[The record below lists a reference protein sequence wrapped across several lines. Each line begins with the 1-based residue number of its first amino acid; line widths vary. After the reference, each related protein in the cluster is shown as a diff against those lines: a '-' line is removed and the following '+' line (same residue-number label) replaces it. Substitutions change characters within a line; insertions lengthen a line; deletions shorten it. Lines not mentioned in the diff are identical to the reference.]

1 MGNNILR
8 RRNKSGIY
16 PFLKVI
22 KLKREKI
29 IQILDTLDKEYG
41 TIPCYLEHETDW
53 QLLIATILSAQ
64 CTDDRVNMITKDLF
78 QKYKTLE
85 DVAAA
90 DIKEFEKDI
99 HSAGFYRNKAKNILA
114 CANKL
119 ISDFDGKV
127 PSGIDELTSLAGVGR
142 KTANVIRGN
151 IYNIPSIVVDTHVKR
166 ISYLL
171 GITATK
177 DPVKAEKELMECIP
191 EDYWIRINTQLI
203 AHGRKV
209 CISGRPKC
217 SICVLNE
224 FCENKKVEEKKK

>member
-1 MGNNILR
+1 MILE
-8 RRNKSGIY
+8 K
-16 PFLKVI
+16 
-22 KLKREKI
+22 EKI
-29 IQILDTLDKEYG
+29 LKILEKLDEEYG
-41 TIPCYLEHETDW
+41 IIPCYLEHETDW

-78 QKYKTLE
+78 KKYKTLE

-90 DIKEFEKDI
+90 DISEFEKDI
-99 HSAGFYRNKAKNILA
+99 HSAGFFRNKAKNILA

-166 ISYLL
+166 IAYLL
-171 GITATK
+171 GITSSK
-177 DPVKAEKELMECIP
+177 DPVKAEKELMERIP

-203 AHGRKV
+203 AHGRKICV
-209 CISGRPKC
+209 SGRPKC
-217 SICVLNE
+217 KECVLSE
-224 FCENKKVEEKKK
+224 LCENKKD